1 MNPKWA
7 TDVIREY
14 LLPMFEADN
23 RHILAKGRANVFGLS
38 NIDAPK
44 EITDYKLSDR
54 LTTELNNTHSQLQ
67 ELNNKLETTEF
78 DTGAMKDE
86 LYNLRLEYL
95 KSSCELRILEILKQA
110 NNKDRV
116 KRAADVQS

>member
-1 MNPKWA
+1 MKRGMSNFNLSRKSIDRPNLLLNSIRGRHSSAVSRHMNPKWA

-38 NIDAPK
+38 NLDAPK

-54 LTTELNNTHSQLQ
+54 LTTELNNTHSQL
-67 ELNNKLETTEF
+67 
-78 DTGAMKDE
+78 
-86 LYNLRLEYL
+86 
-95 KSSCELRILEILKQA
+95 
-110 NNKDRV
+110 
-116 KRAADVQS
+116 